1 MTSFGS
7 ETEISLASDSLFRVE
22 VSLSS
27 CCEGGKEEKVS
38 VLDEAERVGDWGAV
52 GAGVGPD
59 VLPRTRP
66 SQPSRMM

>member
-1 MTSFGS
+1 M
-7 ETEISLASDSLFRVE
+7 SDSLFKVE

-27 CCEGGKEEKVS
+27 CWEGGKEEKVTL
-38 VLDEAERVGDWGAV
+38 LDDGERVGDWGAV
-52 GAGVGPD
+52 GAGVGPE